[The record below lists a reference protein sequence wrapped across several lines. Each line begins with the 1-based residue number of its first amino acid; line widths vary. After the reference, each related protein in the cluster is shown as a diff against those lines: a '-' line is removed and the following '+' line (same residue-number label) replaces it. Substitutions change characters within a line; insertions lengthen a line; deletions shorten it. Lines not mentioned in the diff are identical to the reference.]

1 MSEQAGRYAPGQV
14 RDAILQVMRLTSD
27 GLTAKQIAERVAQ
40 INGPTAESSVRSFLG
55 LNTPELFI
63 KERRG
68 VYRLTPDS
76 DRSLEPMLPGIVT
89 WEEPFRFGAATLVH
103 GDCFDWLAARPD
115 SSIHAV
121 VTDPPYGLQEYTPTE
136 QRKLRSGRGGVWR
149 IPPSFDGHTRS
160 PLPRFTTL
168 NDAQK
173 AYLRE
178 FFMTWT
184 RLLMP
189 KLVPGANVMVASNPL
204 LSHIVAG
211 AMADAGLER
220 RGDIVRLVMTM
231 RGGDRPKGA
240 HEEFADVSVLPRSM
254 WEPWVLF
261 RNPLEGRG
269 TGQPAQVVYR
279 WIPPEVRSIA
289 IRRRDQ
295 VRSDATYGKGN
306 GAASEL
312 EAAGVVA
319 STGTERAATRRGHR
333 RRSVRRIR
341 LYARC
346 RRGIR
351 LCVDRHRERSALL
364 PHGDGGNSRFGAAPG
379 GGNGVT
385 YLRYSQLSRSLATP
399 WRCSVAVRVPNSLR
413 GFRLK
418 SSVVT
423 CAK

>member
-40 INGPTAESSVRSFLG
+40 INGPTPESSVRSFLR
-55 LNTPELFI
+55 LNTPELFL

-68 VYRLTPDS
+68 VYRLTADR
-76 DRSLEPMLPGIVT
+76 DRSLEPMLLT
-89 WEEPFRFGAATLVH
+89 WEETFRFGDATLVH

-115 SSIHAV
+115 NSIHAV
-121 VTDPPYGLQEYTPTE
+121 VTDPPYGLQEYTATE

-168 NDAQK
+168 NDVQR

-184 RLLMP
+184 RLLIP

-261 RNPLEGRG
+261 RKPLEGRVRDNLRKWR
-269 TGQPAQVVYR
+269 TG
-279 WIPPEVRSIA
+279 
-289 IRRRDQ
+289 
-295 VRSDATYGKGN
+295 GF
-306 GAASEL
+306 
-312 EAAGVVA
+312 
-319 STGTERAATRRGHR
+319 R
-333 RRSVRRIR
+333 RRSDRSPFGDVIKSAPTRRTEKEIAPHPS
-341 LYARC
+341 LKPQ
-346 RRGIR
+346 
-351 LCVDRHRERSALL
+351 ALL
-364 PHGDGGNSRFGAAPG
+364 RQLVRSVLPLGEGVVVDPFAGSGSTLAAAEALGYASIGIEKDLHYFRMATEVIPA
-379 GGNGVT
+379 
-385 YLRYSQLSRSLATP
+385 LAQLP
-399 WRCSVAVRVPNSLR
+399 
-413 GFRLK
+413 
-418 SSVVT
+418 VVET
-423 CAK
+423 G

>member
-40 INGPTAESSVRSFLG
+40 INGPTPESSVRSFLR
-55 LNTPELFI
+55 LNTPELFL

-68 VYRLTPDS
+68 VYRLSADS
-76 DRSLEPMLPGIVT
+76 DRSLEPMLPGILT
-89 WEEPFRFGAATLVH
+89 WEETYRFGDATLVH

-115 SSIHAV
+115 NSMHAV
-121 VTDPPYGLQEYTPTE
+121 VTDPPYGLQEYAATE

-168 NDAQK
+168 NDVQR

-184 RLLMP
+184 RLLIP

-204 LSHIVAG
+204 LSHLVAG

-240 HEEFADVSVLPRSM
+240 HEEFAGVSVLPRSM

-261 RNPLEGRG
+261 RKPIEGRVQDNLRKWR
-269 TGQPAQVVYR
+269 TGGF
-279 WIPPEVRSIA
+279 
-289 IRRRDQ
+289 RRKSDQ
-295 VRSDATYGKGN
+295 SPFGDVIKSGP
-306 GAASEL
+306 
-312 EAAGVVA
+312 
-319 STGTERAATRRGHR
+319 TRRNEKEVAPHPNLKPQALLR
-333 RRSVRRIR
+333 QLV
-341 LYARC
+341 
-346 RRGIR
+346 
-351 LCVDRHRERSALL
+351 RSALPL
-364 PHGDGGNSRFGAAPG
+364 GEGVVVDPFAGSGSTLAAAEAVG
-379 GGNGVT
+379 YASIGVERDLH
-385 YLRYSQLSRSLATP
+385 YFQMAADAIPALAQLSVRQTPTSL
-399 WRCSVAVRVPNSLR
+399 
-413 GFRLK
+413 
-418 SSVVT
+418 
-423 CAK
+423 